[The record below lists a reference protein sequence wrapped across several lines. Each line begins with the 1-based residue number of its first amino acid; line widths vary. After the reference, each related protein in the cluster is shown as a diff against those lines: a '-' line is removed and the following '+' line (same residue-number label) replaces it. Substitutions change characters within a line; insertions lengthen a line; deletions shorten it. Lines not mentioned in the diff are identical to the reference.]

1 MGLINA
7 SLERGTPLL
16 EPEKEIHER
25 ILLFRLGKI
34 EIIVTADASNAEK
47 ITRTENAI
55 VLFAICILIP

>member
-7 SLERGTPLL
+7 SLESGTPLL

-47 ITRTENAI
+47 VTRKVNAA
-55 VLFAICILIP
+55 LFAICTIIP

>member
-7 SLERGTPLL
+7 SLESGTPLL

-25 ILLFRLGKI
+25 ILLLGLEKI

-47 ITRTENAI
+47 VTRKVNTA
-55 VLFAICILIP
+55 LFAICTIIP